1 MAYHYSKTGDKSFS
15 EECCQLCFIKL
26 WEFRHTLKQEIP
38 FDRQLFQ
45 IAKTTLIDQIRKS
58 VRERLRLQEL
68 RKNTVQTEAI
78 PQYETDITSRI
89 THALENLPPIRKKVF
104 VLNRIQGLSY
114 KEIGQELSISD
125 RTVEKH
131 ISLALKQLRKILHLF
146 F

>member
-1 MAYHYSKTGDKSFS
+1 M
-15 EECCQLCFIKL
+15 KL
-26 WEFRHTLKQEIP
+26 EIP

-68 RKNTVQTEAI
+68 RENAVPTEAI

-131 ISLALKQLRKILHLF
+131 ISLALKQLRKLLHLF